1 MHNQARGSL
10 FKSVVVSV
18 EKNSRLLTFTFKITG
33 MRFLLLF
40 FVSSLLFNSCQNSTK
55 KQDFQAFVDQNGPE
69 VDLWITNGQ
78 VFSGLQAPLENTG
91 LLIKNGTIVYKGWVD
106 STIIQARQVIN
117 AKGAVVSPGFI
128 DPHAHG
134 NPMRTPEFDNFLAMG
149 VTTIFLGQ
157 DGSSPAYDTLAQ
169 WMNQVDSLELG
180 VNIATF
186 VGHGTLRRL
195 SGVNYDSVPSQE
207 GLQKMKQLLEQGLQD
222 GAYGMSMGLEYNPGG
237 FAKIEELN
245 QLARIVGEYD
255 GLITS
260 HVRNEDDNAVAAS
273 IQELIA
279 QAEFCHVNVSHMKS
293 VYGKGS
299 KRAEELLQLLHTP
312 ANYRITADVYPYT
325 ASFTGIGIVF
335 PDWAKGPNDYEKVKR
350 TRSQELLNF
359 LRNKVNAR
367 NGPEATLLGTGDYR
381 GKTLA
386 ELSKEQ
392 NRPFEEIL
400 VDIGPRGASGAY
412 FVMDEALQ
420 NRLIQDSLVM
430 ICSDGSPTMNHPR
443 GYGSFAK
450 IIEEMVVRDSL
461 LSINEAIYKMST
473 QTAQVYGLSDRGSL
487 SLGKKADI
495 LIFQPE
501 EVKAMA
507 DFPTPHE
514 LAKGFQYVLVNGKV
528 AMENGEK
535 KKGGNG
541 EMLRKL

>member
-1 MHNQARGSL
+1 
-10 FKSVVVSV
+10 
-18 EKNSRLLTFTFKITG
+18 
-33 MRFLLLF
+33 MRFILLF
-40 FVSSLLFNSCQNSTK
+40 LVSSILFTSCQDSTE
-55 KQDFQAFVDQNGPE
+55 KQDFQTFVDQNGPE

-78 VFSGLQAPLENTG
+78 VYSGLQSPLENTN
-91 LLIKNGTIVYKGWVD
+91 LLIKNGSIVYKGWVD
-106 STIIQARQVIN
+106 STIVQAREVIN
-117 AKGAVVSPGFI
+117 ADKAVVSPGFI

-134 NPMRTPEFDNFLAMG
+134 DPMRTPDFNNFLAMG

-157 DGSSPAYDTLAQ
+157 DGSSPSSDPLAQ
-169 WMNQVDSLELG
+169 WMEKADSLDLG

-195 SGVNYDSVPSQE
+195 SGINYDSVPSPE
-207 GLQKMKQLLEQGLQD
+207 GMQKMKQLLTQGLQD

-245 QLARIVGEYD
+245 QLAQIVGQYD

-260 HVRNEDDNAVAAS
+260 HVRNEDDDAVAAS
-273 IQELIA
+273 IKELIA
-279 QAEFCHVNVSHMKS
+279 QAEFCPVNVSHMKS
-293 VYGKGS
+293 VYGKGTE
-299 KRAEELLQLLHTP
+299 RAEELLQLLHTP
-312 ANYRITADVYPYT
+312 ANYPITADVYPYT

-335 PDWAKGPNDYEKVKR
+335 PDWAKGPNNYDQVKR
-350 TRSQELLNF
+350 TRRQELLDF
-359 LRNKVNAR
+359 LHNKVIAR

-386 ELSKEQ
+386 QLSEEQ

-400 VDIGPRGASGAY
+400 LDIGPRGASGAY

-461 LSINEAIYKMST
+461 LTLNEAIYKMST
-473 QTAQVYGLSDRGSL
+473 QTSRVYGLSERGEL
-487 SLGKKADI
+487 SVGKKADI
-495 LIFQPE
+495 VIFRPE
-501 EVKAMA
+501 EVKAKA
-507 DFPTPHE
+507 DFTEPHQ
-514 LAKGFQYVLVNGKV
+514 LAIGFQYVLVNGAV
-528 AMENGEK
+528 AMEGEV
-535 KKGGNG
+535 KKGVGHG
-541 EMLRKL
+541 EMLRKPY